1 MILTPV
7 GNKVV
12 VKPIPPDKQTESG
25 IIVSGSAQST
35 HLKGKVESV
44 GSSKEVNVGD
54 IVVFTEYTGQWTEV
68 DAVEYIVLEV
78 EDILAVV
85 KE

>member
-1 MILTPV
+1 MNLTPV

-12 VKPIPPDKQTESG
+12 VKPITHDKQTESG
-25 IIVSGSAQST
+25 IIVSGNTQTT
-35 HLKGKVESV
+35 HLKGTVAFV

-54 IVVFTEYTGQWTEV
+54 IVVFPEYAGQWTEV
-68 DAVEYIVLEV
+68 DGVEYVVLEV

>member
-25 IIVSGSAQST
+25 IIVSCNTQTT
-35 HLKGKVESV
+35 HLKGTVAFV

-54 IVVFTEYTGQWTEV
+54 IVVFPEYVGCWTEV
-68 DAVEYIVLEV
+68 EDVEYVVLEV
-78 EDILAVV
+78 EDILAIV

>member
-1 MILTPV
+1 MILTPI

-12 VKPIPPDKQTESG
+12 VKPIQPDKQTESG
-25 IIVSGSAQST
+25 IIVSGNTQST
-35 HLKGKVESV
+35 HLKGRVEFV

-54 IVVFTEYTGQWTEV
+54 IIVFPEYAGQWTEV
-68 DAVEYIVLEV
+68 DGMDYIVLEV

>member
-12 VKPIPPDKQTESG
+12 VKPITPDKQTESG
-25 IIVSGSAQST
+25 IIVSGNTQST
-35 HLKGKVESV
+35 HLKGKVEFV

-54 IVVFTEYTGQWTEV
+54 IVVFPEYAGQWTEV
-68 DAVEYIVLEV
+68 DSVEYVVLEV

>member
-1 MILTPV
+1 MILTPI

-12 VKPIPPDKQTESG
+12 VNPIHPDKQTESG
-25 IIVSGSAQST
+25 IIVSGSVQST
-35 HLKGKVESV
+35 HLKGRVEFV

-54 IVVFTEYTGQWTEV
+54 IVVFPEYAGQWTEV
-68 DAVEYIVLEV
+68 EGTEYIVLEV

>member
-1 MILTPV
+1 MNLTPV

-12 VKPIPPDKQTESG
+12 VKPIRPDKCTESG
-25 IIVSGSAQST
+25 IIVSGNTQTT
-35 HLKGKVESV
+35 HLKGKVEFV

-54 IVVFTEYTGQWTEV
+54 IVVFPEYAGQWTEV
-68 DAVEYIVLEV
+68 EDVEYVVLEV
-78 EDILAVV
+78 GDILAVV

>member
-1 MILTPV
+1 MILTPI

-12 VKPIPPDKQTESG
+12 VKPIAPDKQTESG
-25 IIVSGSAQST
+25 IIVSGNTQST
-35 HLKGKVESV
+35 HLKGKVEFV

-54 IVVFTEYTGQWTEV
+54 IVVFPEYTVQWTEV
-68 DAVEYIVLEV
+68 DAVEYVVLEV